1 MPDSEILIQPVEQAL
16 DYHDL
21 KREVGSKLNAEQWG
35 FAVPVQIR
43 EISQASAAVESAS
56 YLQRVQDGIY
66 EILSHARNELG
77 GLFNRSKFLDDL
89 THLATS
95 EGLRPKTDSSKFGSL
110 QDVGSIART
119 DLIYEM
125 QVGSAYGYAE
135 WSYGNSADSLDSHP
149 AYELIRVRNSI
160 KKRDWNTRWQEAG
173 QAVGWSGAIEQ
184 PHIALKTSPIW
195 RKLSRF
201 DRAFPPFDFNSGM
214 WIEPVRREDAIR
226 FGLIKKGEQLKPDEK
241 PYAEH
246 WETSVADLSQELRE
260 SLKEAFPK
268 SVKIVGDTAK
278 WRKPK

>member
-1 MPDSEILIQPVEQAL
+1 MSDAEILIQPIEEAL
-16 DYHDL
+16 DYHRL
-21 KREVGSKLNAEQWG
+21 KNETGSKLNAEQWG
-35 FAVPVQIR
+35 SAVPVQIR
-43 EISQASAAVESAS
+43 EVSQASATVESAG
-56 YLQRVQDGIY
+56 YLQRIQDGIN
-66 EILSHARNELG
+66 EILSHARSELG
-77 GLFNRSKFLDDL
+77 GLFNRSRFLDDL

-95 EGLRPKTDSSKFGSL
+95 EGLRPKADSSKFGSL

-135 WSYGNSADSLDSHP
+135 WSRGMEGADLRLYP
-149 AYELIRVRNSI
+149 ALELVRIRNSI
-160 KKRDWNTRWQEAG
+160 KKRDWNTRWIEAG
-173 QAVGWSGAIEQ
+173 QAVGWSGAIEH

-214 WIEPVRREDAIR
+214 WTEPVNRETAIR
-226 FGLIKKGEQLKPDEK
+226 FGLATKTSTQKPDEK

-246 WETSVADLSQELRE
+246 WETSVADLSEELRD
-260 SLKEAFPK
+260 SLREAFPK
-268 SVKIVGDTAK
+268 SVKIVGDVAK